1 MASVAD
7 VMSRQLVTSDESA
20 TLGEAAAVMAQ
31 RRVGSILILSGE
43 RLAGIFSER
52 DIVRALS
59 HSHDAVRDPIGHWMT
74 RRPVTIGPDATA
86 EEALE
91 RMLAGGFR
99 HLPVVEGEH
108 LVGMV
113 SMRDLS
119 AAGLKR

>member
-1 MASVAD
+1 MAIVAEL
-7 VMSRQLVTSDESA
+7 MSRQLVTSDGTA

-31 RRVGSILILSGE
+31 RRVGSILVLDGE

-59 HSHDAVRDPIGHWMT
+59 QSHDAVRDPVEHWMT
-74 RRPVTIGPDATA
+74 HRPQTIGPDASA

-99 HLPVVEGEH
+99 HLPVMEGER

-119 AAGLKR
+119 KALS

>member
-1 MASVAD
+1 MATVAD
-7 VMSRQLVTSDESA
+7 LMSRELVTSEETA

-31 RRVGSILILSGE
+31 RRVGSILILEGG

-59 HSHDAVRDPIGHWMT
+59 QSHDAVRDPVGHWMT
-74 RRPVTIGPDATA
+74 RRPVTIGPDAGA
-86 EEALE
+86 EEALDK
-91 RMLAGGFR
+91 MLEGGFR
-99 HLPVVEGEH
+99 HLPVMEGER

-119 AAGLKR
+119 RALS

>member
-1 MASVAD
+1 MATVAEL
-7 VMSRQLVTSDESA
+7 MSRQLVTSDGSA
-20 TLGEAAAVMAQ
+20 TLGEAASVMAQ
-31 RRVGSILILSGE
+31 RRVGSVLVLEGE

-59 HSHDAVRDPIGHWMT
+59 HSHDAVRDPVAHWMT
-74 RRPVTIGPDATA
+74 QRPVTIGPDASA

-91 RMLAGGFR
+91 KMLKGGFR
-99 HLPVVEGEH
+99 HLPVVEGER

-119 AAGLKR
+119 AALS

>member
-1 MASVAD
+1 MATVAEL
-7 VMSRQLVTSDESA
+7 MTRQLVTSDGSA
-20 TLGEAAAVMAQ
+20 TLGEAASVMAQ
-31 RRVGSILILSGE
+31 RRVGSILVLEGE

-59 HSHDAVRDPIGHWMT
+59 QSHDAVRDPVAHWMT
-74 RRPVTIGPDATA
+74 QRPITIGPDASA

-91 RMLAGGFR
+91 KMLKGGFR
-99 HLPVVEGEH
+99 HLPVLEGER

-119 AAGLKR
+119 AALS

>member
-1 MASVAD
+1 MATVAEL
-7 VMSRQLVTSDESA
+7 MSRQLVTSDGTA

-31 RRVGSILILSGE
+31 RRVGSILVLEDE

-59 HSHDAVRDPIGHWMT
+59 HSHDAVRDPVAHWMT
-74 RRPVTIGPDATA
+74 QRPVTIGPDASA

-91 RMLAGGFR
+91 KMLKGGFR
-99 HLPVVEGEH
+99 HLPVLEGEQ

-119 AAGLKR
+119 KALS

>member
-1 MASVAD
+1 MATVAAL
-7 VMSRQLVTSDESA
+7 MSRQLVTSDGTA

-31 RRVGSILILSGE
+31 RRVGSILVLEGE

-59 HSHDAVRDPIGHWMT
+59 HSHDAVRDPVAHWMT
-74 RRPVTIGPDATA
+74 QRPVTIGPDASV

-91 RMLAGGFR
+91 KMLAGGFR
-99 HLPVVEGEH
+99 HLPVLEGER

-119 AAGLKR
+119 KALS

>member
-1 MASVAD
+1 MATVAEL
-7 VMSRQLVTSDESA
+7 MSRQLVTSEDTA

-31 RRVGSILILSGE
+31 HRVGSILVVDGQ
-43 RLAGIFSER
+43 RLEGIFSER

-59 HSHDAVRDPIGHWMT
+59 HSHDAVRDPVAHWMT
-74 RRPVTIGPDATA
+74 RQPVTIGPDASA

-91 RMLAGGFR
+91 KMLAGGFR
-99 HLPVVEGEH
+99 HLPVLEGER

-119 AAGLKR
+119 KALS

>member
-1 MASVAD
+1 MATVAEL
-7 VMSRQLVTSDESA
+7 MSRQLVTSDESA

-31 RRVGSILILSGE
+31 RRVGSILILTAE
-43 RLAGIFSER
+43 RLTGIFSER

-59 HSHDAVRDPIGHWMT
+59 QSHDAVRDPVGHWMT
-74 RRPVTIGPDATA
+74 RQPVTIGPDASA

-91 RMLAGGFR
+91 KMLAGGFR
-99 HLPVVEGEH
+99 HLPVLEGEK

-119 AAGLKR
+119 AALA